1 MLSVDSVAQ
10 CHTLFYVWETKE
22 IKSSSPIPDEG
33 PAGWPGRPPGPPEP
47 VYPLVENGQYA
58 WRWWT
63 SSDLPGCFCGG
74 LGSSV
79 SWSFAGP
86 SVFVG

>member
-22 IKSSSPIPDEG
+22 EEG
-33 PAGWPGRPPGPPEP
+33 PAGLPGRPPGPPEP
-47 VYPLVENGQYA
+47 VYPLVENRQYA

-74 LGSSV
+74 LGSSE